1 VELDDEV
8 AAVWKT
14 VIHGDAKWLADA
26 IVEFDLTRENVKE
39 ILEAEELPLRGK
51 ALQTIVKNRVNR
63 GGILAEGAG
72 MVKYGEN
79 GKGISSRWYPETLA
93 RRIHEIR
100 LIRDRLTFLHE
111 DGTGH
116 RVRSGLA
123 A

>member
-1 VELDDEV
+1 
-8 AAVWKT
+8 
-14 VIHGDAKWLADA
+14 
-26 IVEFDLTRENVKE
+26 
-39 ILEAEELPLRGK
+39 
-51 ALQTIVKNRVNR
+51 VKNRVNR

-111 DGTGH
+111 DGLAVIAAHANREDVAFFIDPPYTAGGKKAGKRLYNCWEIDH
-116 RVRSGLA
+116 QKLLSLLQLCRERS
-123 A
+123 